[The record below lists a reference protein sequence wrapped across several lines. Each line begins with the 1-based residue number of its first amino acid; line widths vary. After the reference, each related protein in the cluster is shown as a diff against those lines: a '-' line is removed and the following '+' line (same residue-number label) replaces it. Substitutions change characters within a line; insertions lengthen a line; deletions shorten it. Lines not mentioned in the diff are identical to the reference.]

1 MSTHATIAI
10 TDGTK
15 CRAIYLHWDGY
26 LTWAGAI
33 LHDYYG
39 TKEKAKQL
47 IELGGLSALKELI
60 APNPGMAHTFDAP
73 NELVTVAYHRD
84 RNEPLEINE
93 LSDLSVS
100 GDKEFIQRLADISDA
115 QYVYLFDEKTEQW
128 LVGKTSDFMDTEQR
142 DCPEAKPFIW
152 YPLSRWLGEG

>member
-26 LTWAGAI
+26 LAWAGAI

-39 TKEKAKQL
+39 TKEKATQL
-47 IELGGLSALKELI
+47 IKLGSLSVLKELI
-60 APNPGMAHTFDAP
+60 APNPGMAHTIDAP

-93 LSDLSVS
+93 LPDLSIS
-100 GDKEFIQRLADISDA
+100 GEKAFIQRLADISGA
-115 QYVYLFDEKTEQW
+115 LYVYLFDERKGQW
-128 LVGKTSDFMDTEQR
+128 LVGKTSDFMDSERT
-142 DCPEAKPFIW
+142 DCPDAKPYTW
-152 YPLSRWLGEG
+152 HPLSNWF

>member
-26 LTWAGAI
+26 LAWAGAI

-39 TKEKAKQL
+39 TKEKATRL
-47 IELGGLSALKELI
+47 INLGSLSVLKELI

-93 LSDLSVS
+93 LPDLSIS
-100 GDKEFIQRLADISDA
+100 GEKAFIQRLAGISGA
-115 QYVYLFDEKTEQW
+115 QYVYLFNEKEGQW
-128 LVGKTSDFMDTEQR
+128 LVGKTSDFVDSERT
-142 DCPEAKPFIW
+142 DCPDAKPYAW
-152 YPLSRWLGEG
+152 QPLSNWF